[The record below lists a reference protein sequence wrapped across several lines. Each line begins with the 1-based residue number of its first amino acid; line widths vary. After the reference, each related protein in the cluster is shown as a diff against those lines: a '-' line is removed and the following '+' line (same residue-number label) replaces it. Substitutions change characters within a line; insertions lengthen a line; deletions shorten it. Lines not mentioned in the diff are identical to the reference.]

1 MIYLDTSALVKKY
14 VIEDGTD
21 RIRALLKNEKRVITS
36 KLTYAEMCA
45 SFARKHREG
54 GIEMQHYQKAWGSFI
69 NDWGTLIL
77 VEVREE
83 LFPLIRRLTEVYP
96 LRGADAVHLASALL
110 VGESTGETLTFVASD
125 NNLLNTAKRENLKTV
140 NPEA

>member
-14 VIEDGTD
+14 VIENGTD

-45 SFARKHREG
+45 SFARKYREG
-54 GIEMQHYQKAWGSFI
+54 GIEIKHYQKAWGSFI
-69 NDWGTLIL
+69 NDWETLIRM
-77 VEVREE
+77 EVREE

-96 LRGADAVHLASALL
+96 LRGADAIHLASALW
-110 VGESTGETLTFVASD
+110 VEESTRETLTFVASD
-125 NNLLNTAKRENLKTV
+125 NNLLNTADLENLKTV
-140 NPEA
+140 NPED